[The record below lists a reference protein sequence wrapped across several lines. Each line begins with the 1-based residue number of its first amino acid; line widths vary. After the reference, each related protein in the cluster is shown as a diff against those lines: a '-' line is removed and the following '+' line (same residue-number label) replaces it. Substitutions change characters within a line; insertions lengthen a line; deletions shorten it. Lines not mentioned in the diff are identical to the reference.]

1 MLKEFFGNNYKKAK
15 RNYEL
20 TVSREKLRF
29 QRKYPYANVD
39 DFIFH
44 ADIARNG
51 DVVGVS
57 TKYKKDKSD
66 YIFKLRHENELYWK
80 PRIWGPD
87 ETVQKFVV
95 NTTPFPYNVTKFK
108 VFVSEAS
115 EANENE
121 SYRFLSNFEKLETS
135 WTGTEK
141 NITKV
146 SVNQND
152 PYFAS
157 LLAATILSH
166 FGVLSRKHLIESNE
180 TPKIITSI
188 AKYYVYY
195 HLLLKI
201 LK

>member
-1 MLKEFFGNNYKKAK
+1 M
-15 RNYEL
+15 
-20 TVSREKLRF
+20 
-29 QRKYPYANVD
+29 
-39 DFIFH
+39 
-44 ADIARNG
+44 
-51 DVVGVS
+51 
-57 TKYKKDKSD
+57 
-66 YIFKLRHENELYWK
+66 YWK

-95 NTTPFPYNVTKFK
+95 NTTPFPYNVTKLK
-108 VFVSEAS
+108 VLVSEAS

-166 FGVLSRKHLIESNE
+166 FGGLSRKHLIESNE